1 MQIKTLACSLTCLAA
16 LASATASAAT
26 DPQIEKIS
34 KAVQAAT
41 GKAPDS
47 VMKSPVNGLWEVVID
62 KRIFYSDADARHLII
77 GRIFDSATER
87 DLTAERIEELN
98 RINGMSC
105 R

>member
-1 MQIKTLACSLTCLAA
+1 MQIKTLVCSLTCLAA

-47 VMKSPVNGLWEVVID
+47 VMKSPVNGLW
-62 KRIFYSDADARHLII
+62 KWSLT
-77 GRIFDSATER
+77 SASSIPMPMRAT
-87 DLTAERIEELN
+87 
-98 RINGMSC
+98 
-105 R
+105 